1 MQEVRRLRNTLYSP
15 KFAISL
21 LLKFCSFAKFSSHAK
36 FCAPCSKAKAAC
48 KPFDADRARA
58 KARVETIQRSQ
69 ARKTK
74 QQTDA
79 EWKGQVLEKLGKVD
93 ELVVQVRRVA
103 DALERIAG
111 MRSKT
116 PEDDIISWP
125 ESGGE
130 ETETLERIDKGKGRE
145 EVEEECDNK
154 QSEMDIEVG
163 GDEME
168 GVEDELGTPVSSV
181 RSNGVDKL

>member
-1 MQEVRRLRNTLYSP
+1 VLYLIGVGSLVNLAFRNATS
-15 KFAISL
+15 
-21 LLKFCSFAKFSSHAK
+21 
-36 FCAPCSKAKAAC
+36 CAPCVRAKAAC
-48 KPFDADRARA
+48 KPFDADGARRKAKDETARRA
-58 KARVETIQRSQ
+58 Q

-74 QQTDA
+74 QRTDA
-79 EWKGQVLEKLGKVD
+79 EWKEQVLEKLGKVD

-130 ETETLERIDKGKGRE
+130 EMETLERMDKGKGRE
-145 EVEEECDNK
+145 EVEEECGNER
-154 QSEMDIEVG
+154 SEMDIEVR
-163 GDEME
+163 GDKME
-168 GVEDELGTPVSSV
+168 GVEDEIEAPVSSMQ
-181 RSNGVDKL
+181 SNRVDNL

>member
-1 MQEVRRLRNTLYSP
+1 MSCSP
-15 KFAISL
+15 
-21 LLKFCSFAKFSSHAK
+21 
-36 FCAPCSKAKAAC
+36 CARAKAAC
-48 KPFDADRARA
+48 KPFDADGARRKAKEETARRA
-58 KARVETIQRSQ
+58 Q

-74 QQTDA
+74 QQTDTK
-79 EWKGQVLEKLGKVD
+79 WKEQVLEKLGKVD
-93 ELVVQVRRVA
+93 ELVVQVQRVA

-116 PEDDIISWP
+116 PEDDIISWL

-130 ETETLERIDKGKGRE
+130 ETETVERIDKGKGRE
-145 EVEEECDNK
+145 EVEEECDNE

-168 GVEDELGTPVSSV
+168 GVEDEMEAPVSSV
-181 RSNGVDKL
+181 QSNGVENL

>member
-1 MQEVRRLRNTLYSP
+1 MLYLIGVGSLVNLAFRNATS
-15 KFAISL
+15 
-21 LLKFCSFAKFSSHAK
+21 
-36 FCAPCSKAKAAC
+36 CAPCARAKAAC
-48 KPFDADRARA
+48 KPFDADGARRKAKDETARRA
-58 KARVETIQRSQ
+58 Q

-74 QQTDA
+74 QRTDV
-79 EWKGQVLEKLGKVD
+79 EWKEQVLEKLGKVD

-130 ETETLERIDKGKGRE
+130 ETETLERMDKGKGRE
-145 EVEEECDNK
+145 EVEEECGNER
-154 QSEMDIEVG
+154 SEMDIEVR

-168 GVEDELGTPVSSV
+168 GVEDEIEAPVSSV
-181 RSNGVDKL
+181 RSNRVDNF

>member
-1 MQEVRRLRNTLYSP
+1 VFATRPSISVALFGVGSLVNFVPRNATS
-15 KFAISL
+15 
-21 LLKFCSFAKFSSHAK
+21 
-36 FCAPCSKAKAAC
+36 CAPCARAKAAC
-48 KPFDADRARA
+48 KPFDADGARRKA
-58 KARVETIQRSQ
+58 KDETARKAQ

-74 QQTDA
+74 QRTDA
-79 EWKGQVLEKLGKVD
+79 EWKEQVLEKLGKVD

-130 ETETLERIDKGKGRE
+130 ETETLERVDKGWIRGKAERKWKKSVITSGLKWTLRSEKMKWKG
-145 EVEEECDNK
+145 
-154 QSEMDIEVG
+154 
-163 GDEME
+163 
-168 GVEDELGTPVSSV
+168 
-181 RSNGVDKL
+181 

>member
-1 MQEVRRLRNTLYSP
+1 MANSVFRNATSCSP
-15 KFAISL
+15 
-21 LLKFCSFAKFSSHAK
+21 
-36 FCAPCSKAKAAC
+36 CARAKAAC
-48 KPFDADRARA
+48 KPFDVDGAQRKAKEETARRA
-58 KARVETIQRSQ
+58 Q

-74 QQTDA
+74 QRMDV
-79 EWKGQVLEKLGKVD
+79 EWKEQVLEKLEKVD

-103 DALERIAG
+103 DTLERIAG

-130 ETETLERIDKGKGRE
+130 KMETLERVDKGKDRE
-145 EVEEECDNK
+145 IVEEECNK
-154 QSEMDIEVG
+154 EWSDMDIKVG

-168 GVEDELGTPVSSV
+168 GVEDEMETPVSSV
-181 RSNGVDKL
+181 WSNGVDKF